1 MKEQGGSNVRT
12 VSIIAMVITTL
23 AVADQYTKGLVE
35 ARLSLGESMNIIPG
49 FFDIV
54 YITNKGAAFGFLSG
68 VDSVW
73 VHRGFTAFT
82 LVAMVAL
89 VMMYRSFPPG
99 VRLGRVAAVMIAAGA
114 VGNLIDRIEQGYVTD
129 FLLVYIGKY
138 QWPAFNLADSLISV
152 GVVFMAYSL
161 VFLMGQG
168 EERET
173 DGTEDDI

>member
-1 MKEQGGSNVRT
+1 MKEQDGSNVKT
-12 VSIIAMVITTL
+12 VSIIAMVIATL
-23 AVADQYTKGLVE
+23 AAADQYTKGLVE
-35 ARLSLGESMNIIPG
+35 ARLSLGESMKVIPG

-54 YITNKGAAFGFLSG
+54 YITNKGAAFGFLAG

-82 LVAMVAL
+82 IVALGVL
-89 VMMYRSFPPG
+89 VMMYRSFPPD
-99 VRLGRVAAVMIAAGA
+99 VRLGRVAAVMIASGA

-161 VFLMGQG
+161 VFFTGHG
-168 EERET
+168 EEPET
-173 DGTEDDI
+173 DETENS